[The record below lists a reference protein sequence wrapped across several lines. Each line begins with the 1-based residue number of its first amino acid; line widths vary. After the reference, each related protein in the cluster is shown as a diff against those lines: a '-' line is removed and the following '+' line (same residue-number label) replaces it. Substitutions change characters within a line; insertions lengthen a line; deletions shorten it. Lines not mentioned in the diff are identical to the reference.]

1 MQTLNFSNFDFR
13 WKQKDNIV
21 YIFDEIRKKFVVL
34 TPEEWV
40 RQHVVHYLI
49 YEKKYPKNYLNVE
62 KQINVNGTV
71 KRYDIVVFDSFGNYD
86 ILVECKA
93 PHIQINQSTFDQIAR
108 YNFVMKANILMVTNG
123 LNHYFCS
130 INSTQNGYLFLRDLP
145 LFKSKNT

>member
-62 KQINVNGTV
+62 KQINVNGTI

-108 YNFVMKANILMVTNG
+108 YNFAMKANILMVTNG

>member
-62 KQINVNGTV
+62 KQINVNGTI

>member
-108 YNFVMKANILMVTNG
+108 YNFAMKANILMVTNG